1 MKIYIAGPYS
11 GGDPITNVRRAIR
24 VADALAALGH
34 IPFVPHLTHFWH
46 QISPHRYEFWLDY
59 DMHWLE
65 LCDAVYRID
74 GASPGADREVRRAVE
89 VGMPVYTSLEELEAI

>member
-65 LCDAVYRID
+65 LCDAVY
-74 GASPGADREVRRAVE
+74 
-89 VGMPVYTSLEELEAI
+89 TSLEELEAI